1 MDEFSVDRLESFADR
16 IPALLIRLL
25 IVAMAVIVAR
35 EAIPILTA
43 VWLSALKVGETE
55 ERAESRKDTMP
66 PLMASARGLAER
78 VSATLTAGEDGE
90 TADAFSGAEAGAL
103 TIAAGAIS
111 GAFGADVIALLAG
124 VGTEDWG
131 VAEVTETAGG
141 APKALALI
149 TDVSSA
155 RRLSSCAMRSL
166 SSYRG
171 CWRGL
176 NVRCPLSAF

>member
-1 MDEFSVDRLESFADR
+1 VGADAFSGAD
-16 IPALLIRLL
+16 AGAFTAA
-25 IVAMAVIVAR
+25 AM
-35 EAIPILTA
+35 
-43 VWLSALKVGETE
+43 G
-55 ERAESRKDTMP
+55 
-66 PLMASARGLAER
+66 
-78 VSATLTAGEDGE
+78 
-90 TADAFSGAEAGAL
+90 ADAFSGAEAGAL

-111 GAFGADVIALLAG
+111 DAFGADVIALLAG

-141 APKALALI
+141 APLALI
-149 TDVSSA
+149 TEVSSA